1 VLLGG
6 ADRNDEARV
15 LPQARARLD
24 RSEKLEPERAAM
36 KQVRFA
42 HWELAAVIAAGC
54 LGAWVRAAGTFWALA
69 ALVAALAA
77 LGLALWTRH
86 WRALLLAAVSLAG
99 AGGTLVAAWR
109 IRAVETRWPAVR
121 EGLVEDAQRRLDATL
136 GQAVDLARRLATR
149 AAAVTDTARAAQFA
163 ALRAAVSP
171 GAPENGVVLFDSTG
185 RPVAWA
191 GRHRV
196 PVTLPRD
203 ELDATITPFYAVLTA
218 RRQQGPWTAASQVL
232 LAADSSV
239 PDRQASVAERFA
251 AQTGVGLEFFA
262 PRTAPAVS
270 TDVFDYCLGSCKA
283 TNPTS
288 LVPDTLFSVRAVP
301 PRQGDR
307 KLELLAGGRWWAA
320 VAATVAL
327 LLLAAVGGSVTRYAA
342 ATELAAI
349 YLLTPAGEQVGLGGA
364 FSAATY
370 FFSPLGPIGASAGA
384 LLLTAAL
391 IIVATAGLWRRGWGG
406 GRLGRLGA
414 GALMLA
420 VPLVLVWLQRGIT
433 LLPSGSSMA
442 LWLLWQTSIAAAGC
456 ALLALAAA
464 LLHGPRTPTTPRWTP
479 WLACLW
485 AGTLAVVG
493 LALWSPLHGWPV
505 WYVLLWVPALTLAVL
520 PSGVVRMVAP
530 SAVVVGCA
538 AAVLVWGKVA
548 RDRIGLADRDLERVE
563 AGQEG
568 ITPSLLDR
576 FAAELLAGPPP
587 MSAGALYHEWQH
599 SPLAQEDYPAVLATW
614 DLSGRLVARL
624 DLAELDLPAPLL
636 QALARSAAD
645 DERPVVE
652 SLRRV
657 PGMHYVLAAPF
668 RDGAVVTVGV
678 GPRSRV
684 FPPVRV
690 AQFLRGER
698 VAGAPYEITASE
710 SFTRLPTPAGW
721 RRDGWVA
728 RTSSAL
734 DLPGPPRYVHLR
746 VDLGNPAQLLV
757 RGVLVVL
764 VDMALVLVLWMA
776 GHALA
781 GPVPVPH
788 RLPERLWPL
797 SYRSRLALALG
808 VFFVAPTIGFAAW
821 SLERVRADVD
831 DDAALLTRQTLRDA
845 SNATRDMGPD
855 FGGQAAE
862 GLRDLGNR
870 FGADL
875 LVYQSG
881 VLVQTSTPILQQL
894 GLVDAYLPPAADE
907 HLLVDHEEEF
917 ASDAAIGGRETHV
930 GYRSIGPWGG
940 RPVVLGSPRLLD
952 DAQLVEE
959 REDLALT
966 LTLVTLAGL
975 VAAVGLAGLA
985 ARALAKPVH
994 VLRAAAESVGRGQP
1008 LPPRDPT
1015 VPPEF
1020 VPVVEG
1026 LERMADDVRAS
1037 QAALEAARQ
1046 RTAAVLRS
1054 VATGV
1059 VALDRAQRVTM
1070 ANPRA
1075 EELLGVGLREG
1086 APVREL
1092 TGGHWQS
1099 LWEWVEAFAHG
1110 GNEPEANEL
1119 VVGERRIRAQV
1130 AALADGGC
1138 VVALDD
1144 TTDLARAVRVL
1155 AWGELARQI
1164 AHEIKNPLTP
1174 LRLGI
1179 QHLERAYRDRR
1190 ADYAETLRRTAGQIL
1205 AEIERLD
1212 SIARAFARFGAPPA
1226 EAGPLARENV
1236 AEAARETAQLYA
1248 LGAGT
1253 AVQVEAPAAV
1263 YARVRRDEF
1272 KEVLVN
1278 LVENARTAGAARV
1291 RIVLRSEDGTARVA
1305 VTDDGQ
1311 GIPPEDLPRIFEPQF
1326 STTTSGTGLGL
1337 AICKRLVES
1346 WGGVISV
1353 ASAAGQGTTVTIDAG
1368 A

>member
-1 VLLGG
+1 
-6 ADRNDEARV
+6 
-15 LPQARARLD
+15 
-24 RSEKLEPERAAM
+24 M
-36 KQVRFA
+36 KQIRVA
-42 HWELAAVIAAGC
+42 HWELTAVIAAGS
-54 LGAWVRAAGTFWALA
+54 LGVWIAAAGTFWALA
-69 ALVAALAA
+69 ALVAALAT
-77 LGLALWTRH
+77 LGLALWTRR
-86 WRALLLAAVSLAG
+86 WRPLVLAAVGLAG
-99 AGGTLVAAWR
+99 AAVTLVVARR

-121 EGLVEDAQRRLDATL
+121 EGLVEDAQHRLDATL
-136 GQAVDLARRLATR
+136 GQAVDLARRLAAR
-149 AAAVTDTARAAQFA
+149 AANVTDTARAAQFA

-171 GAPENGVVLFDSTG
+171 GTPENGVVLFDSTG
-185 RPVAWA
+185 HPAAWA

-196 PVTLPRD
+196 PVTLPRG

-232 LAADSSV
+232 LAADSAV
-239 PDRQASVAERFA
+239 PDRQASVSERFA
-251 AQTGVGLEFFA
+251 AATGVGLEFFA
-262 PRTAPAVS
+262 PRTAPALWS
-270 TDVFDYCLGSCKA
+270 DVFDYCLASPADLQHPCQA
-283 TNPTS
+283 TDV
-288 LVPDTLFSVRAVP
+288 VPDTLFSVRAVP

-307 KLELLAGGRWWAA
+307 KLALLAGGRRWATI
-320 VAATVAL
+320 AASAL
-327 LLLAAVGGSVTRYAA
+327 LLLLAVIGGPVARYAA

-349 YLLTPAGEQVGLGGA
+349 YVLTPAGEQLGLGAA
-364 FSAATY
+364 FNAATY
-370 FFSPLGPIGASAGA
+370 FFAPLGPFAASAGA

-391 IIVATAGLWRRGWGG
+391 VTLVTAGLWRRGLRPS
-406 GRLGRLGA
+406 RLTRVGA
-414 GALMLA
+414 AA
-420 VPLVLVWLQRGIT
+420 LVLATPPLLVWVTRGVT
-433 LLPSGSSMA
+433 LLPTGESMS
-442 LWLLWQTSIAAAGC
+442 LWVLWQVAVMAAGC

-464 LLHGPRTPTTPRWTP
+464 LLRGAGGTAAPRWTA
-479 WLACLW
+479 WLAGLW
-485 AGTLAVVG
+485 A
-493 LALWSPLHGWPV
+493 LALAILGLSLWAPGHGWPA
-505 WYVLLWVPALTLAVL
+505 WYVLLWVPALALAVQPAGL
-520 PSGVVRMVAP
+520 VRTAAT

-538 AAVLVWGKVA
+538 AAVLVWGDVT
-548 RDRIGLADRDLERVE
+548 RDRMGLADRDLERVE
-563 AGQEG
+563 AGQDG

-576 FAAELLAGPPP
+576 FAAELLAGPAP
-587 MSAGALYHEWQH
+587 MSAGALYHEWQR
-599 SPLAQEDYPAVLATW
+599 SPLAEEDYPAVLATW
-614 DLSGRLVARL
+614 DLNGRLVARL
-624 DLAELDLPAPLL
+624 DLAELDLPTPLL
-636 QALARSAAD
+636 QLLARSAAD

-657 PGMHYVLAAPF
+657 PGLHYVLAAPF
-668 RDGAVVTVGV
+668 RNGAVVTVGV

-690 AQFLRGER
+690 ARFLRGER
-698 VAGAPYEITASE
+698 VTGAPYEMTLTE
-710 SFTRLPTPAGW
+710 SYTPVAAPPGW

-728 RTSSAL
+728 RRTSAL
-734 DLPGPPRYVHLR
+734 QLTGPPRYMHLS
-746 VDLGNPAQLLV
+746 VDLGDPTQLLV

-764 VDMALVLVLWMA
+764 ADVFLVICLWLA
-776 GHALA
+776 GYALA
-781 GPVPVPH
+781 GPV
-788 RLPERLWPL
+788 RLPERLPQRIWPL
-797 SYRSRLALALG
+797 SYRARLALALS
-808 VFFVAPTIGFAAW
+808 VFFVAPTVGFATW
-821 SLERVRADVD
+821 SLERVQADAD

-845 SNATRDMGPD
+845 STATRDMGPD

-862 GLRDLGNR
+862 GLRDLGVR

-875 LVYQSG
+875 LVYESG
-881 VLVQTSTPILQQL
+881 VLAQTSTPILQQL
-894 GLVDAYLPPAADE
+894 GLVDAYLPPAVYE
-907 HLLVDHEEEF
+907 HLMVEHEEEYS
-917 ASDAAIGGRETHV
+917 SDAVIGGRETHV
-930 GYRSIGPWGG
+930 GYHSIGLWSG
-940 RPVVLGSPRLLD
+940 RAVVLGSPRLLD
-952 DAQLVEE
+952 DAELVEE
-959 REDLALT
+959 RESLALA
-966 LTLVTLAGL
+966 LTLVTLIGL
-975 VAAVGLAGLA
+975 VAAAGLAGLA
-985 ARALAKPVH
+985 ARALARPVH
-994 VLRAAAESVGRGQP
+994 MLRAAAVSVGRGEP

-1015 VPPEF
+1015 IPPEF

-1059 VALDRAQRVTM
+1059 VALDCDLRVTM

-1075 EELLGVGLREG
+1075 EELLGAPLREG

-1099 LWEWVEAFAHG
+1099 LWEWVEAFACG
-1110 GNEPEANEL
+1110 GAEPEAHEL
-1119 VVGERRIRAQV
+1119 VVGERRVRAQV
-1130 AALADGGC
+1130 AALGDGGC

-1179 QHLERAYRDRR
+1179 QHLERSYRDRR
-1190 ADYAETLRRTAGQIL
+1190 EDYAETLRRTARQIL

-1226 EAGPLARENV
+1226 EAGPLARENL

-1248 LGAGT
+1248 LGADT

-1291 RIVLRSEDGTARVA
+1291 HIVLRAEDGTAHVA

-1346 WGGVISV
+1346 WGGAISV
-1353 ASAAGQGTTVTIDAG
+1353 ASAVGRGTTVTIDAG